1 MKNKILYAVLLVY
14 LLLPTIIYADRIKL
28 VCPDSVAP
36 QAEFTCKIIG
46 ETETM
51 VSGISAHVSI
61 SDALKLNAVLIADK
75 WQGDG
80 EKGDIS
86 IFIDP
91 EVKGSFDIGTLKLK
105 NISKE
110 STSILIESI
119 IFYDDKV
126 KPQKIDSI
134 SLTIPVDD
142 KTENDQVTTGS
153 NELVDLKITNYD
165 INFYK
170 QSKEYT
176 LTIDNE
182 DKLDITPILEDE
194 TATYEIIGNE
204 KLKNGSKIKINITSQ
219 DGKEDVYIINIKK
232 NIIDKR
238 AKVLLIVVIGILV
251 LINIARLLLKK
262 VNSGKKK

>member
-14 LLLPTIIYADRIKL
+14 LLLPTIIYVDRIKL

-75 WQGDG
+75 WQGAG

-105 NISKE
+105 NISTIGVFKNSI
-110 STSILIESI
+110 STNATLKVFNSSNVEQDNNAALATGHLFKVSFPSHNIDYKISILGDVIGNGT
-119 IFYDDKV
+119 V
-126 KPQKIDSI
+126 
-134 SLTIPVDD
+134 
-142 KTENDQVTTGS
+142 
-153 NELVDLKITNYD
+153 
-165 INFYK
+165 
-170 QSKEYT
+170 
-176 LTIDNE
+176 TIDDAKRIALHIIDGNV
-182 DKLDITPILEDE
+182 INGDE
-194 TATYEIIGNE
+194 YLMAADFDGN
-204 KLKNGSKIKINITSQ
+204 
-219 DGKEDVYIINIKK
+219 
-232 NIIDKR
+232 NIIKMND
-238 AKVLLIVVIGILV
+238 AI
-251 LINIARLLLKK
+251 RLLKSIQ
-262 VNSGKKK
+262 N